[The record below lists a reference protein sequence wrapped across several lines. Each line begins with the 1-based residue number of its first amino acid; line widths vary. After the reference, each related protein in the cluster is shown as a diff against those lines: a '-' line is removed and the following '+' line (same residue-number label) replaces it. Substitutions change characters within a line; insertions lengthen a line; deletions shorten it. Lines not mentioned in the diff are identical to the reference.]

1 MQAIIHHQ
9 TYYTTMRL
17 GFNLRIAETLLI
29 HNKATRLTLS
39 TASSNSGL
47 ALNLISSDV
56 MRFDAFCPALWHYL
70 TGPIDGV
77 IVTVLLSRLVGWG
90 PALAGIGVVL
100 ADVFLKLKLG
110 SVIGKVRRLTAKI
123 TDKRLRK
130 IGEVVR
136 GIETVKSYVWGD
148 SMREELNN
156 IRAREHDSIIRSQI
170 MKGVN
175 FAMVRRRSR
184 MPLCVPPCAR
194 TICNSNPNPPMQLQV
209 LAVPAV
215 ASLAMFG
222 IFAAIN
228 STPLTTATILA
239 SVSYLNVMR
248 TSVGKEMSR
257 ATGEKVLESKAEEDI
272 NSNLSPNRRER
283 S

>member
-1 MQAIIHHQ
+1 
-9 TYYTTMRL
+9 
-17 GFNLRIAETLLI
+17 
-29 HNKATRLTLS
+29 
-39 TASSNSGL
+39 
-47 ALNLISSDV
+47 
-56 MRFDAFCPALWHYL
+56 
-70 TGPIDGV
+70 
-77 IVTVLLSRLVGWG
+77 
-90 PALAGIGVVL
+90 
-100 ADVFLKLKLG
+100 
-110 SVIGKVRRLTAKI
+110 
-123 TDKRLRK
+123 
-130 IGEVVR
+130 
-136 GIETVKSYVWGD
+136 
-148 SMREELNN
+148 
-156 IRAREHDSIIRSQI
+156 
-170 MKGVN
+170 
-175 FAMVRRRSR
+175 

-257 ATGEKVLESKAEEDI
+257 ATGENVLESKAEEDI